1 MPVILPL
8 ALLLLAPLGP
18 AAPTP
23 RPLGTWPLGPAHP
36 VVRGFDPPAAPWAA
50 GHRGVDLLG
59 APGEEV
65 RAAEP
70 GTVTFAGTLAGR
82 GVVVVDHGDRRTTY
96 EPVAAAV
103 VVGQQ
108 VGAGAVIGH
117 LQLPMSHCFPRAC
130 LHWGL
135 IEGETYLDPLT
146 LVGAGRVRLLP
157 LDGAPASIPYAT
169 ARSALSVRPFLP
181 ARRSGAPLAAR
192 VPLAPLAFVL
202 RPAGGPAGTPLGAAR
217 W

>member
-1 MPVILPL
+1 MPMLLPL
-8 ALLLLAPLGP
+8 ALALLAALGP
-18 AAPTP
+18 AARTP
-23 RPLGTWPLGPAHP
+23 PSHGTWPLGPAHP
-36 VVRGFDPPAAPWAA
+36 VVRGFDPPAARWGA

-59 APGEEV
+59 APGQEV
-65 RAAEP
+65 HAAEP

-108 VGAGAVIGH
+108 VAGAVIGH

-135 IEGETYLDPLT
+135 IEGDTYLNPLT
-146 LVGAGRVRLLP
+146 LVGAGPVRLLP

-169 ARSALSVRPFLP
+169 ARSAFSVRAAPP
-181 ARRSGAPLAAR
+181 ARRIAA
-192 VPLAPLAFVL
+192 PLAPLAFVL
-202 RPAGGPAGTPLGAAR
+202 RPAGEPAGTPLGAAR